1 VLNNKVA
8 LITGSSTGLG
18 KRTALELARQGID
31 VVINYRTN
39 RVKALDLARELER
52 DYPVRALA
60 VQGDVSNP
68 EHCRAMVEQVIAA
81 FGRVDI
87 LINNAGPYIPERKK
101 MADYELDEWTAMING
116 NLTSVFYLSKLVI
129 PYMRQNRWGRIVNFG
144 FDRAD
149 SAPAWMFRSAF
160 AAAKVGLVS
169 LTRTLALEEAEHG
182 ITVNM
187 VCPGDIT
194 HEWKEAS
201 IADVQSVPSA
211 GTPVGRVGTGEDIAR
226 TIAFFCQEA
235 SDFITGTVLA
245 VTGGKDVLTKYKYD
259 SVHSKGV
266 WS

>member
-1 VLNNKVA
+1 MLKKVA

-18 KRTALELARQGID
+18 KRTALELAKQGID

-39 RVKALDLARELER
+39 QEKALDLARELER
-52 DYPVRALA
+52 DYSVRALA
-60 VQGDVSNP
+60 VRGDVSDA
-68 EHCRAMVEQVIAA
+68 EDCRVLIEGVIEA
-81 FGRVDI
+81 FGRIDI
-87 LINNAGPYIPERKK
+87 LINNAGPYIAARKK
-101 MADYELDEWTAMING
+101 MADYELDEWNAMING

-129 PYMRQNRWGRIVNFG
+129 PYMRQNGWGRIVNFG

-194 HEWKEAS
+194 HEWKEAN
-201 IADVQSVPSA
+201 IADVHRITDA

-226 TIAFFCQEA
+226 TIAFFCAEA

-245 VTGGKDVLTKYKYD
+245 VTGGKDVLTKYKFE
-259 SVHSKGV
+259 SEGSKGI